1 MPKGGAPLVTGVSPK
16 EGPPGTRI
24 TIRGENLGKDPKD
37 LIDLYICGVNCVLT
51 AEWKSSSKIIAR
63 TGPGKGKGDIIVRT
77 NSGGMGSCTVGF
89 KGYFVQIGPL
99 QDSAIWIDESQT
111 VNVRR
116 LHAQLPL
123 FSKDDDDPLGISD
136 EGIHAKYKEDELLE
150 LFPEASGNLS
160 LENFSPAWYLLENHH
175 STSFDDLKAGLAY
188 MKRRAT
194 QRSEGPIAFV
204 KSNLSS
210 TLDCLESLDA
220 MYQQFC
226 IDDLR
231 GDAVSSYA
239 VLLMQAK
246 SCADGLFQEVL
257 GRKDKADSTRN
268 ALSVL
273 QRFKFLFYLP
283 LNIDRNIKKGDYSLV
298 INDYVRARSLFADT
312 QVQVFKRVYTDVESR
327 INTFRDMLHTKLLEL
342 PTPLEEQKKLIRYLM
357 SLGCEGDPAWECLV
371 NQQKWLIG
379 ILTKC
384 KDDHLQ
390 EEANSLADGDGGNI
404 AKSPLAVPQG
414 KGRDTNSSV
423 KSTSDQTGWK
433 SGTPQKILFVEELTN
448 LMLDNIPDFWKL
460 GQAYFSGSLFVN
472 TKETSDKQYKADT
485 SKHSKFKQMVT
496 DLISLFSN
504 LVRAAFL
511 PESLENI
518 PKETRDTYGTWP
530 APCSDIPGGWLPS
543 SVRHVRFCVNS
554 LSFLDLPGDSPLL
567 IQDLALDI
575 RTNCMFTLLKQA
587 IADVKQLYT
596 KETWVVD
603 TDDESGGT
611 TQLPALFENIVNEA
625 IHHLHEVV
633 VQNKSGEPE
642 IFAQRTIQKD
652 ATALC
657 TQLLQAFSPCLHKL
671 AFDPPEISNKKFKGG
686 KKVISPEDTTA
697 PILEDRIPPL
707 DKRLIIML
715 SNCNHTLVRVIPRL
729 VENLNK
735 HGYVEMEKALR
746 NDNEEKTNISNLQKA
761 DLKQGY
767 QAAKDTY
774 VDLDDSLFEAYVEEK
789 SNPIVGAI
797 EQNMYRGGFEWK
809 TCKKP
814 TGVRNYV
821 KEMIMKMIEV
831 HAEVFAVSPVF
842 VTRVTQKVIEA
853 VSEELTRLIQC
864 VTEHGPYSPIQAR
877 LELLALQET
886 VNVYLTPHASTCY
899 KDALNDLPVLK
910 PEHKKLQEELL
921 NKFKSQMKFQLMCF
935 YGDSVM
941 RTSSVA

>member
-1 MPKGGAPLVTGVSPK
+1 MPRGGAPLVTGVSPK

-24 TIRGENLGKDPKD
+24 TIRGENLGHDIKD
-37 LIDLYICGVNCVLT
+37 LIGLNICGVNCLLT

-63 TGPGKGKGDIIVRT
+63 SGPGKGKGDVIVIT
-77 NSGGMGSCTVGF
+77 KSGGTGSCTVGF

-99 QDSAIWIDESQT
+99 QESAIWIDESQT

-116 LHAQLPL
+116 LHAQLPM

-136 EGIHAKYKEDELLE
+136 EGIHAKYKEEELLD
-150 LFPEASGNLS
+150 LFPEGSGNLS
-160 LENFSPAWYLLENHH
+160 LENFSAAWYLLENHH

-188 MKRRAT
+188 MKRRASH
-194 QRSEGPIAFV
+194 RSEGPIAFV
-204 KSNLSS
+204 KTNLSS

-220 MYQQFC
+220 MYQQFR

-231 GDAVSSYA
+231 GDAVNMYA

-283 LNIDRNIKKGDYSLV
+283 LNIDRNIKRGDYSLV

-312 QVQVFKRVYTDVESR
+312 QVVVFKRVYADVEER
-327 INTFRDMLHTKLLEL
+327 INTFRTMLQTKLLEL
-342 PTPLEEQKKLIRYLM
+342 PTPLEEQKKLIRYLI
-357 SLGCEGDPAWECLV
+357 SLGCDGDPAWECLV
-371 NQQKWLIG
+371 NQQKWLVG

-384 KDDHLQ
+384 KDDHIQ
-390 EEANSLADGDGGNI
+390 EEANSLAEGESNI
-404 AKSPLAVPQG
+404 AKSPGALAQG
-414 KGRDTNSSV
+414 RLRDTNSSV
-423 KSTSDQTGWK
+423 KSTSDQAGWK
-433 SGTPQKILFVEELTN
+433 SGTPQKIVFVEELTS

-460 GQAYFSGSLFVN
+460 GQAYFSGSLFIN
-472 TKETSDKQYKADT
+472 TKETSDKHYKVDT
-485 SKHSKFKQMVT
+485 SKHSQFKQMVT

-511 PESLENI
+511 PDSLENI
-518 PKETRDTYGTWP
+518 PKETRDPYGKWP
-530 APCSDIPGGWLPS
+530 CPCSEIPGGWLPS
-543 SVRHVRFCVNS
+543 SVRYIRFCVNS
-554 LSFLDLPGDSPLL
+554 LSFLDLPGDSPLIL
-567 IQDLALDI
+567 QDLALDI

-587 IADVKQLYT
+587 IADVQQLHK
-596 KETWVVD
+596 KETWTVD

-611 TQLPALFENIVNEA
+611 TQLPALFENIVNET
-625 IHHLHEVV
+625 IQHLHEVV
-633 VQNKSGEPE
+633 VQNKTGEPE

-652 ATALC
+652 ATSLC

-671 AFDPPEISNKKFKGG
+671 AFDPPEISSKKFKKG
-686 KKVISPEDTTA
+686 KKVISPDEPSLPA
-697 PILEDRIPPL
+697 LEDQVPSF
-707 DKRLIIML
+707 DKRLIIIL
-715 SNCNHTLVRVIPRL
+715 SNCNHTMVRVIPRL

-735 HGYVEMEKALR
+735 HGYVEMERALR
-746 NDNEEKTNISNLQKA
+746 SDSEENTNISYIPKT
-761 DLKQGY
+761 DLREGY
-767 QAAKDTY
+767 QVAKDTY
-774 VDLDDSLFEAYVEEK
+774 EDLDDSLFEAYVEEK

-797 EQNMYRGGFEWK
+797 EQNMYKGGFEWK

-814 TGVRNYV
+814 TGVRNYI
-821 KEMIMKMIEV
+821 KEMIMRIIEV

-853 VSEELTRLIQC
+853 VSEELTRLVQC

-899 KDALNDLPVLK
+899 KDALNELPVLK

-935 YGDSVM
+935 YGDSIL

>member
-1 MPKGGAPLVTGVSPK
+1 MPRGGAPLVTGVSPK

-37 LIDLYICGVNCVLT
+37 LNGLLICGVDCLLT

-63 TGPGKGKGDIIVRT
+63 SGPGKGKGDVTVIT
-77 NSGGMGSCTVGF
+77 KSGGVGSCTVGF
-89 KGYFVQIGPL
+89 KGYHVQIGPL
-99 QDSAIWIDESQT
+99 QESAIWIDESQT

-116 LHAQLPL
+116 LHTQLPM

-136 EGIHAKYKEDELLE
+136 EGIHAKYKEEELLE
-150 LFPEASGNLS
+150 LFPEGSGNLS
-160 LENFSPAWYLLENHH
+160 LENFSAAWYLLENHH
-175 STSFDDLKAGLAY
+175 STSFDDLRAGLAF
-188 MKRRAT
+188 MKRRASH
-194 QRSEGPIAFV
+194 RSEGPITFV

-226 IDDLR
+226 IDDLK
-231 GDAVSSYA
+231 GDAVNSYA

-283 LNIDRNIKKGDYSLV
+283 LNIDRNIKRGDYSLV
-298 INDYVRARSLFADT
+298 INDYVRARSLFANT
-312 QVQVFKRVYTDVESR
+312 QVQVFKKVYNDVEGR
-327 INTFRDMLHTKLLEL
+327 INAFRTMLQTKLLEL
-342 PTPLEEQKKLIRYLM
+342 PTPLEEQKKLIRYLI
-357 SLGCEGDPAWECLV
+357 SLGCEGDPAWQCLV
-371 NQQKWLIG
+371 NQQKWLVG
-379 ILTKC
+379 LLTKC
-384 KDDHLQ
+384 KDNHIQ
-390 EEANSLADGDGGNI
+390 EEANSLAEGDTNI
-404 AKSPLAVPQG
+404 VKSPVALAQG
-414 KGRDTNSSV
+414 RGRDTNASAKTSSE
-423 KSTSDQTGWK
+423 QAGWK
-433 SGTPQKILFVEELTN
+433 SGTPQKIVFVEELTN

-460 GQAYFSGSLFVN
+460 GQAYFSGSLFIN
-472 TKETSDKQYKADT
+472 TKETSDKHYKVDT
-485 SKHSKFKQMVT
+485 SKHSQFKQMVT

-518 PKETRDTYGTWP
+518 AKETRDSFGKWP
-530 APCSDIPGGWLPS
+530 CPCSDIPGGWLPS
-543 SVRHVRFCVNS
+543 SVRYIRFCVNS
-554 LSFLDLPGDSPLL
+554 LSFLDLPGDSPLIL
-567 IQDLALDI
+567 QDLALDI

-587 IADVKQLYT
+587 IADVKQLHL
-596 KETWVVD
+596 KETWTVD

-625 IHHLHEVV
+625 IQHLHEVV
-633 VQNKSGEPE
+633 VQNKAGEPE

-671 AFDPPEISNKKFKGG
+671 AFDPPEVTSKKNKGG
-686 KKVISPEDTTA
+686 KRVISPEDSSA
-697 PILEDRIPPL
+697 PPPDEGVPPF
-707 DKRLIIML
+707 DKRLIIIL
-715 SNCNHTLVRVIPRL
+715 SNCNHTMVRVIPRL

-746 NDNEEKTNISNLQKA
+746 V
-761 DLKQGY
+761 
-767 QAAKDTY
+767 AKDTY
-774 VDLDDSLFEAYVEEK
+774 EDLDDSLFEAYVEEK

-797 EQNMYRGGFEWK
+797 EQNVYKGGFQWK

-814 TGVRNYV
+814 TGVRNYI
-821 KEMIMKMIEV
+821 KDMIMKIIEV

-886 VNVYLTPHASTCY
+886 VNMYLTPHASSCY
-899 KDALNDLPVLK
+899 KDALDDLPVLK

-935 YGDSVM
+935 YGDNIL
-941 RTSSVA
+941 RSSSEA